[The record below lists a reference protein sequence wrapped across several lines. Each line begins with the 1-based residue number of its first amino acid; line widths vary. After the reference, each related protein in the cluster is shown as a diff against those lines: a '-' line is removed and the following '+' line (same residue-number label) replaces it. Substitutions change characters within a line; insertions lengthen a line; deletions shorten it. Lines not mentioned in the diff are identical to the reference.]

1 MGEKQHENLCALNQ
15 LFYNPKSSFQTGQHE
30 DSRMT
35 VPVKL
40 SFKQQQL
47 IVREDAIIDAVN
59 GLLAKKGYDL
69 MTMDEVAA
77 EVGIAKASLYKHFP
91 SKEALAAAAMIR
103 LLENTLLYVRSLASD
118 MPAIAR
124 LRAILQWALQVR
136 MQGGLPTLPAENTTL
151 RDGLVNNMK
160 YVGKVLDLN
169 ELLGELI
176 EQAKK
181 DGTIRTDLPT
191 EVVLFTIYA
200 RSCDPSVDYLKM
212 MGQYTDVQ
220 IVDFLLLTCFNG
232 LG

>member
-1 MGEKQHENLCALNQ
+1 
-15 LFYNPKSSFQTGQHE
+15 
-30 DSRMT
+30 MT
-35 VPVKL
+35 KVPKL

-59 GLLAKKGYDL
+59 GLLAKKGYDM

-103 LLENTLLYVRSLASD
+103 LLENTIAYVRGLATELT
-118 MPAIAR
+118 AIAK
-124 LRAILQWALQVR
+124 LREILRWALEVR

-151 RDGLVNNMK
+151 RDSLVNNMK
-160 YVGKVLDLN
+160 YVSRVLDMN
-169 ELLGELI
+169 ELFGDLI

-181 DGTIRTDLPT
+181 DGAIRSDLPT

-212 MGQYTDVQ
+212 MGQYSDVQ
-220 IVDFLLLTCFNG
+220 IIDFLLSTCFDG
-232 LG
+232 LH

>member
-1 MGEKQHENLCALNQ
+1 MNAPQK
-15 LFYNPKSSFQTGQHE
+15 
-30 DSRMT
+30 R
-35 VPVKL
+35 

-103 LLENTLLYVRSLASD
+103 LLENTLTYVRSLDPA
-118 MPAIAR
+118 MPALAR
-124 LRAILQWALQVR
+124 LRSILQWALEVR
-136 MQGGLPTLPAENTTL
+136 MAGGLPTLPAENTTL
-151 RDGLVNNMK
+151 RDSLVNNFK
-160 YVGKVLDLN
+160 YVGKVLDMN
-169 ELLGELI
+169 ELLGDLI

-181 DGTIRTDLPT
+181 DGAIRIDLPT

-212 MGQYTDVQ
+212 MGQYTDQQ

-232 LG
+232 LGPDPSPAHAPK